1 MSGEQQSTPGRQV
14 WITTGSNLAKR
25 GTDGTGRQEIA
36 LIAAVA
42 GNGVIGNGGDLP
54 WRLPSD
60 LKRFKQVTM
69 GRPVIMG
76 RKTWES
82 IGRPLPGRLNIVVS
96 RTPAF
101 GAEGVLRA
109 GSLSEALE
117 AAAKAHPDPGE
128 VFVIGG
134 GELYA
139 QAMPMADRLYI
150 THVEAAPAGDTHF
163 PQIREDEWRLVSSET
178 IQKGPSDSAEMRF
191 VVYERSAG

>member
-1 MSGEQQSTPGRQV
+1 
-14 WITTGSNLAKR
+14 LAK
-25 GTDGTGRQEIA
+25 TGKEGSVRQEIA

-42 GNGVIGNGGDLP
+42 RNGVIGNDGGLP

-96 RTPAF
+96 RLPGF
-101 GAEGVLRA
+101 VAEGATTVR
-109 GSLSEALE
+109 SLAEALE
-117 AAAKAHPDPGE
+117 KAVLAQPGPGE

-139 QAMPMADRLYI
+139 QAMPAAARLYI
-150 THVEAAPAGDTHF
+150 THVIADPAGDTLF
-163 PQIREDEWRLVSSET
+163 PEISPDQWHLISSEA
-178 IQKGPSDSAEMRF
+178 IERGPSDSADMRF
-191 VVYERSAG
+191 AIYERKGR

>member
-1 MSGEQQSTPGRQV
+1 M
-14 WITTGSNLAKR
+14 GSNLTEHSK
-25 GTDGTGRQEIA
+25 DGSGRQELA
-36 LIAAVA
+36 LVAAIA
-42 GNGVIGNGGDLP
+42 GNGVIGNGGNLP

-96 RTPAF
+96 RSTAF
-101 GAEGVLRA
+101 GAEGVLRS

-117 AAAKAHPDPGE
+117 TAAKAHPGPGE

-134 GELYA
+134 GELYL
-139 QAMPMADRLYI
+139 QAMPMARRLYI
-150 THVEAAPAGDTHF
+150 THVDAAPEGDTHF
-163 PQIREDEWRLVSSET
+163 PEIGEGEWRVVSSET
-178 IQKGPSDSAEMRF
+178 IERGASDSADMRF
-191 VVYERSAG
+191 VVYERIAD

>member
-1 MSGEQQSTPGRQV
+1 MAENGKD
-14 WITTGSNLAKR
+14 GS
-25 GTDGTGRQEIA
+25 DRQELA
-36 LIAAVA
+36 LVAAVA
-42 GNGVIGNGGDLP
+42 GNGVIGNGGNLP

-60 LKRFKQVTM
+60 LKRFKQVTI

-96 RTPAF
+96 RFPEF
-101 GAEGVLRA
+101 GAEGALRA

-117 AAAKAHPDPGE
+117 VAAKAHPGPGE

-139 QAMPMADRLYI
+139 QAMPIAVRLYI
-150 THVEAAPAGDTHF
+150 THVDAVPEGDTHF
-163 PQIREDEWRLVSSET
+163 PEIRADQWRMVSSET
-178 IQKGPSDSAEMRF
+178 IERGPSDSADMRF
-191 VVYERSAG
+191 AVYERSDG

>member
-1 MSGEQQSTPGRQV
+1 MRTA
-14 WITTGSNLAKR
+14 LAKS
-25 GTDGTGRQEIA
+25 GAEGSGRQEIA

-42 GNGVIGNGGDLP
+42 RNSVIGNGGALP

-60 LKRFKQVTM
+60 LRRFKQVTM

-96 RTPAF
+96 RSAEF
-101 GAEGVLRA
+101 GAEGARRA

-117 AAAKAHPDPGE
+117 IAARAHPGPGE

-139 QAMPMADRLYI
+139 QAMPDAVRLYV
-150 THVEAAPAGDTHF
+150 THVMAEPPGDTLF
-163 PQIREDEWRLVSSET
+163 PEIRADQWRLVSSET
-178 IQKGPSDSAEMRF
+178 IESGPSDSAEMRF
-191 VVYERSAG
+191 AVYERSAG